1 MPIFGYKLYSDLGT
15 DHDFQLVYD
24 GSNKPSVTQYTLTN
38 VTDPLVTYRFYA
50 TGINFNGEGVAS
62 GIARLRSCT
71 TPSSGA
77 EEFAAPL
84 IDATT
89 STRVTISWAAP
100 KDDGGCEILGYA
112 IYVDNSA
119 GVFSEYDASNVR
131 NKPLL
136 SSYVIDM
143 QALGKTA
150 SQTYLIKV
158 GAVNTI
164 GEVQSDTVSVLLASI
179 PATPSP
185 PTKTFLNDTHAQ
197 IVMSPPASD
206 GGDTIKNYELQVK
219 IGYSEDA
226 WSTVL
231 GATDAHNLDLIY
243 TLPITLAGQLIQARY
258 RCMNDIG
265 WSSYSIPQFI
275 TLAHEPSRPPK
286 PVYVSSDDVSIS
298 IQIPRS

>member
-1 MPIFGYKLYSDLGT
+1 
-15 DHDFQLVYD
+15 
-24 GSNKPSVTQYTLTN
+24 
-38 VTDPLVTYRFYA
+38 
-50 TGINFNGEGVAS
+50 
-62 GIARLRSCT
+62 
-71 TPSSGA
+71 
-77 EEFAAPL
+77 
-84 IDATT
+84 
-89 STRVTISWAAP
+89 
-100 KDDGGCEILGYA
+100 
-112 IYVDNSA
+112 
-119 GVFSEYDASNVR
+119 
-131 NKPLL
+131 LL

-265 WSSYSIPQFI
+265 WSSYSIP
-275 TLAHEPSRPPK
+275 
-286 PVYVSSDDVSIS
+286 
-298 IQIPRS
+298 